1 MANFLDGG
9 PALDAVDTPLR
20 PAGADTVTGSPESDA
35 TQVRLLALIAAARH
49 HGVELDRDELR
60 VPPGEQPSP
69 ATLVE
74 WLRSAGLW
82 ARAVRLNWRS
92 LMKVETSSPVV
103 LLLSDGSAGL
113 MVQSDVSR
121 NVVWLKDPV
130 ASGDAMPVAI
140 DELRLSQVWG
150 GEVILLRALRA
161 GSEEEAPFNIAW
173 LARLVMLERKTL
185 RDVFLASLVLSVLT
199 ILPPLIVMTVVDKVV
214 THEAYAT

>member
-1 MANFLDGG
+1 M
-9 PALDAVDTPLR
+9 DAVDTPLR